1 MEMQVLNFPGE
12 ARELRISAD
21 TQKLGLAR
29 DWAGSVAEEFGL
41 DDEGRFAVK
50 LAISEAVT
58 NAILHGSGSS
68 EDPVE
73 LEAREEIGGLVFEVK
88 DTARRPRLRFERPA
102 GGGRGLGMV
111 ALMTDE
117 MQLTCDDA
125 GSVLRFVKRR

>member
-1 MEMQVLNFPGE
+1 MEMQAVTFSGSE
-12 ARELRISAD
+12 RELRISAD
-21 TQKLGLAR
+21 TAKLGLAR
-29 DWAGSVAEEFGL
+29 DWAGSVADEFGL
-41 DDEGRFAVK
+41 DDDGRFAVK
-50 LAISEAVT
+50 LAVSEAVS
-58 NAILHGSGSS
+58 NAILHGSGSP

-73 LEAREEIGGLVFEVK
+73 LEAREEPDRLVFEVK
-88 DTARRPRLRFERPA
+88 DTARRPKIRFERPA